1 MNNDR
6 EMERVKDGV
15 VRRGRRGG
23 RGEEEKEIM
32 RRRGQ
37 RRERGEAKEGLW
49 GEDIVVSKAE
59 GE

>member
-1 MNNDR
+1 MGRDRSRGWVNNDR

-37 RRERGEAKEGLW
+37 RRGERRGEGRSL
-49 GEDIVVSKAE
+49 G
-59 GE
+59 